1 LARVVVVG
9 GGISGLAAAHRLRE
23 LRAGH
28 DVTLL
33 EAGPRCGGWLGT
45 EVTDDGFVIEAGPD
59 PIVTDKPWAM
69 ALVRRLGL
77 EGELIPTQPGPR
89 GAYVVHAGRLVRV
102 PEGFS
107 LMAPQRARPMLTT
120 PILSWRGKARLAL
133 ELALPRGVPR
143 DDESLASFVRR
154 RFGVEVFERLAQ
166 PLVGGIYGADPYRL
180 SLRATMPRF
189 LEAEREH
196 RSVTLGLWRRARQ
209 AGAGEGASGARYGL
223 FVAFRRGM
231 ATLVDALVASLGAG
245 VRKDARVVEVARR
258 ERGGYRIAL
267 AEGDALTADAVVLA
281 LPPAPMASLLAP
293 LDAQAAA
300 LVGGVALGSAATVTL
315 SYRRAEV
322 PHALDAYGYVVP
334 AIERRA
340 SLAATFA
347 SLKYVGRAPPGAVLI
362 RVFFGGPNSEALL
375 ARDDDALVAA
385 ARSELAALLGVQAAP
400 GLVRVARFPRAMPQY
415 LLGHLGRVAE
425 IEAREAA
432 WHGLALAGNGLTGVG
447 IPDAIR
453 SGERAAERIVSSLES
468 SVMVS

>member
-1 LARVVVVG
+1 MARVVVVG
-9 GGISGLAAAHRLRE
+9 GGISGLAAAYRLRE
-23 LRAGH
+23 LRADL

-33 EAGPRCGGWLGT
+33 EAGARCGGWLGT
-45 EVTDDGFVIEAGPD
+45 EITDDGFLIETGPD
-59 PIVTDKPWAM
+59 SIVTDKPWAM
-69 ALVRRLGL
+69 ALIRRLGL

-89 GAYVVHAGRLVRV
+89 GAYVVHAGKLVRV

-107 LMAPQRARPMLTT
+107 LMAPQRALPMLRT
-120 PILSWRGKARLAL
+120 PLLSWRGKARLAL
-133 ELALPRGVPR
+133 ELALPRGVAR

-196 RSVTLGLWRRARQ
+196 RSVTLGLWRRAR
-209 AGAGEGASGARYGL
+209 ASGAGEGASGARYGL

-231 ATLVDALVASLGAG
+231 ATLVDALAAALGER
-245 VRKDARVVEVARR
+245 VRTGARVAEIARR
-258 ERGGYRIAL
+258 ESGGYRIAL
-267 AEGDALTADAVVLA
+267 ADGNALAADAVVLA
-281 LPPAPMASLLAP
+281 LPPTPMAALLAP

-334 AIERRA
+334 AIERRP

-347 SLKYVGRAPPGAVLI
+347 SVKYAGRAPADSVLI
-362 RVFFGGPNSEALL
+362 RVFFGGPNGDALL
-375 ARDDDALVAA
+375 ARDDEALVAA
-385 ARSELAALLGVQAAP
+385 ARSELATLLGVHAAP

-415 LLGHLGRVAE
+415 LLGHLERVAAV
-425 IEAREAA
+425 EAREAT
-432 WHGLALAGNGLTGVG
+432 WQGLALAGNGLTGVG

-453 SGERAAERIVSSLES
+453 SGERAAERIAAHLASR
-468 SVMVS
+468 VMVS